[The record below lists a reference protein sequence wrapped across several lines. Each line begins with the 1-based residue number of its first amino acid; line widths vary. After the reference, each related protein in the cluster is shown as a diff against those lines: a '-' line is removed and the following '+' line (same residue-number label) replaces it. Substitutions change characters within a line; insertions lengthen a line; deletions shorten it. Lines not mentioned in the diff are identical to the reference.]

1 MGEPP
6 RRGEHFGGALASLQ
20 TPTARSRSFAELVA
34 ALNELNRLESSLATA
49 IAHAR
54 VPVQEVRTLLRA
66 QTALQAEN
74 APAFQFMREM
84 FAQVGIPLAMEAV
97 GRFTM
102 RFGVEASAYARL
114 FAGDAPRKTCDF
126 VSEAIARFLG
136 SDFGLPA
143 QVREAVCRN
152 DGGTFCVFEA
162 DLNPEEVAARALDD
176 LDWRLFKAIAQGASP
191 PAAARSLR
199 LPDDERDYRMESLI
213 GFGLLTS
220 DGRLLPGGDA
230 LLRVGAAPVEERFEP
245 PWRDASRLTE
255 AIATAA
261 SAAEALVEVAPQ
273 VPGREMPPDAET
285 TALAAECHS
294 FAELLARASKGRTWE

>member
-1 MGEPP
+1 MNAILLRFSALGTKPSYRRCRIGPDTSMGAPSTT
-6 RRGEHFGGALASLQ
+6 GERSGDALKGLQSGGS
-20 TPTARSRSFAELVA
+20 RSRSFAEFVA

-126 VSEAIARFLG
+126 VSEAIATFLG

-162 DLNPEEVAARALDD
+162 YLD
-176 LDWRLFKAIAQGASP
+176 
-191 PAAARSLR
+191 
-199 LPDDERDYRMESLI
+199 
-213 GFGLLTS
+213 
-220 DGRLLPGGDA
+220 
-230 LLRVGAAPVEERFEP
+230 
-245 PWRDASRLTE
+245 
-255 AIATAA
+255 
-261 SAAEALVEVAPQ
+261 SAE
-273 VPGREMPPDAET
+273 G
-285 TALAAECHS
+285 
-294 FAELLARASKGRTWE
+294 